1 MTFRNRL
8 QYLMVW
14 RIKLSNKQAIDEILK
29 GNVRVNGLVQRQNIE
44 ISIEDEVEWNGQII
58 QVGEK
63 FIYLAF
69 YKPVGIETTLN
80 ESISDNLKNILPFK
94 ERLFPVGRLDKAS
107 EGLLLLTNDGNLFKH
122 ILKYDNRVEK
132 EYLVTVDSP
141 ITTDFVRQMATGI
154 RIMGKITLPCKVVQ
168 LEEKVFQ
175 IVLIQGMNRQIRRIC
190 YQLGYEVTQ
199 LKRVRIGNVV
209 LEDLRPMNYRVVEK
223 SICYDFR

>member
-1 MTFRNRL
+1 
-8 QYLMVW
+8 MVW
-14 RIKLSNKQAIDEILK
+14 RIKLSNKQAIDEILR

-58 QVGEK
+58 KVGEK

-80 ESISDNLKNILPFK
+80 ESIDDNLKSILPFK

-175 IVLIQGMNRQIRRIC
+175 IVLIQGMNRQIRRMC

>member
-1 MTFRNRL
+1 
-8 QYLMVW
+8 
-14 RIKLSNKQAIDEILK
+14 
-29 GNVRVNGLVQRQNIE
+29 
-44 ISIEDEVEWNGQII
+44 
-58 QVGEK
+58 
-63 FIYLAF
+63 
-69 YKPVGIETTLN
+69 
-80 ESISDNLKNILPFK
+80 
-94 ERLFPVGRLDKAS
+94 
-107 EGLLLLTNDGNLFKH
+107 
-122 ILKYDNRVEK
+122 
-132 EYLVTVDSP
+132 
-141 ITTDFVRQMATGI
+141 MATGI